1 MANNKLKHAT
11 NLYLE
16 GIRDGHARKA
26 VTQYTGERYTQH
38 STGVKNGIEGFVEFF
53 EAFFKRCPNRDIKII
68 RSIVDG
74 QYVFVQAFQ
83 NINNGEACWITTD
96 LFDTDEDD
104 KIIEHWDVISAY
116 ETQENNKPDQIN
128 GTLDK
133 KRSDKK
139 TTNINKETIRN
150 FMCDLMV
157 LGKLDELS
165 DYVDLKTLISHQALN
180 IMPLNSYIGT
190 YEQVFKIIGE
200 GDFVMAYSK
209 VVIQEQAFA
218 RFDLFRLE
226 ENKIAEHWVNQE
238 IIPPKKE
245 WVNGG
250 KF

>member
-11 NLYLE
+11 HLYLE

-26 VTQYTGERYTQH
+26 VTQYTGDRYTQH

-83 NINNGEACWITTD
+83 NINDGEMSWITTD
-96 LFDTDEDD
+96 FFDTDEKD

-116 ETQENNKPDQIN
+116 DTKENNKQDQLN
-128 GTLDK
+128 GTIDK
-133 KRSDKK
+133 KVTDKK
-139 TTNINKETIRN
+139 TTSVNKEIIRN
-150 FMCDLMV
+150 FMCDVMV
-157 LGKLDELS
+157 LGKSDELPR
-165 DYVDLKTLISHQALN
+165 YVDLNTLISHNAFN
-180 IMPLNSYIGT
+180 IMPFNNYVGA
-190 YEQVFKIIGE
+190 YEQIFKIIGE
-200 GDFVMAYSK
+200 GDFVVAYSK
-209 VVIQEQAFA
+209 VAAHNQALA
-218 RFDLFRLE
+218 RFDLFRLA
-226 ENKIAEHWVNQE
+226 ENKIVELWVNQE
-238 IIPPKKE
+238 VIPPKKE